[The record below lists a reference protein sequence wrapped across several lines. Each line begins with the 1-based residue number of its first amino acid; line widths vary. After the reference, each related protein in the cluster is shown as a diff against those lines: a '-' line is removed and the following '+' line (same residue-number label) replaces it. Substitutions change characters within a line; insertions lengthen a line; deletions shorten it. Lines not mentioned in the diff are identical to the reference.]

1 MRQAVIG
8 AVLLGLAGARAAPAQ
23 ELWINEIPYPD
34 ALAVKPVI
42 EDFETHA
49 GARFAGEL
57 AISGAAI
64 GQMLAGQSLTRR
76 AGRAND
82 VHWVLAGRTPDLPLE
97 LDQGSDG
104 SVAAV
109 VRDGAFRSQALA
121 GIGPE
126 QTMPGR
132 MRLGTGIVTIL
143 FAEPQCLFGLTTWL
157 DGEQDNIVMR
167 AHPEGNL
174 NLIFWRR
181 DVTPI
186 ADFKRFVDQGL
197 VQLAYIQSS
206 GGGPEILAVTIQNL
220 DPEGIGIDEILY
232 SPLCPMLVSG
242 LPGARGPG

>member
-1 MRQAVIG
+1 MQRTMML
-8 AVLLGLAGARAAPAQ
+8 AVLLLAAQAAPAQ
-23 ELWINEIPYPD
+23 ELWINEIPHAD
-34 ALAVKPVI
+34 AMALEPVV
-42 EDFETHA
+42 ETFQDHA
-49 GARFAGEL
+49 NARFAGTL
-57 AISGAAI
+57 AIEGARI
-64 GQMLAGQSLTRR
+64 GQMLAGQTLMRR
-76 AGRAND
+76 TGRADD
-82 VHWVLAGRTPDLPLE
+82 VHWVLADRTPDLPLE
-97 LDQGSDG
+97 LDQGAEG

-109 VRDGAFRSQALA
+109 VLDRAFGGMALA

-126 QTMPGR
+126 QNRPGK

-143 FAEPQCLFGLTTWL
+143 FAEPQCMFGLTTWL

-181 DVTPI
+181 EVTPI

-197 VQLAYIQSS
+197 LQLAYIQSS

-232 SPLCPMLVSG
+232 SPLCPMMVSG
-242 LPGARGPG
+242 LPGGPGPG